1 MNDKR
6 LSNCILYPAGLYGAR
21 SVIFTYTKTILVW
34 FYTPSMNHG
43 KRSAKDENDAN
54 PINCALTQQEK
65 DFLWKQM
72 AQIFTNDIEPLMEF
86 KR

>member
-1 MNDKR
+1 MK
-6 LSNCILYPAGLYGAR
+6 ATKE
-21 SVIFTYTKTILVW
+21 SVINNMCLTF
-34 FYTPSMNHG
+34 NHAYCLP
-43 KRSAKDENDAN
+43 AKDENDAN

>member
-6 LSNCILYPAGLYGAR
+6 LNKYIRYPQGPNGAR

-43 KRSAKDENDAN
+43 KRSAKGRFGKKDEL
-54 PINCALTQQEK
+54 IKEIEK
-65 DFLWKQM
+65 MRDYCQRWIDVEKG
-72 AQIFTNDIEPLMEF
+72 
-86 KR
+86 R